1 MKLLRAAVAAAAIG
15 LLAGPALAQDSRPDF
30 VVAVNGLYRSIE
42 PIDGNSTNAQ
52 RIMDSIYD
60 PLVTRNWTEDPEGG
74 ELRPSLAT
82 AWEQVDDL
90 TWRFTIREGVK
101 FHNGE
106 TMTAEDVAFTLSAE
120 RIWGDN
126 ALVPAGTRYT
136 TSFASVEAIDATTVE
151 VKTDIPDPNLPYR
164 FVTPLGFVVPKAHY
178 LEVGVEAFGQ
188 KPIGTGPYKVVEFD
202 QASHVKLEAFE
213 DYWGGTPPLKTI
225 EFRIVPEFSARL
237 AGMVAGEFDIMVN
250 VPIDEVETVETYPEI
265 TYVSRPGDNYI
276 MFAYNTLD
284 LPEFGPN
291 PVSDVNLRYAM
302 SAAIDRDALVEAL
315 WGDATF
321 APAPFNFPDSPAF
334 YDPEVKPL
342 IGYDPEA
349 AKAWLEKSSYN
360 GEEVVVNVVR
370 GAYPNFDLAVEFLAE
385 QWRNL
390 GINIRLNIVDSW
402 PLALKH
408 PFGLLNMSMST
419 TFDGTPT
426 RSIWGFWGPDSA
438 RATRADDRS
447 WAPPAEFVALGE
459 QYLAEPDV
467 AKKVALFR
475 EMVAIWEREQPA
487 LMLWRS
493 IVNWVVSNDYEWT
506 SVNGNAMLLGPGY
519 ISVKN

>member
-1 MKLLRAAVAAAAIG
+1 MNIFKSAVVAVLLG
-15 LLAGPALAQDSRPDF
+15 LLALPAAAQDTRPDI

-42 PIDGNSTNAQ
+42 PIDGNSSNSQ

-60 PLVTRNWTEDPEGG
+60 SIVTRNWAEDPEGG
-74 ELRPSLAT
+74 ELRPALAT

-90 TWRFTIREGVK
+90 TWRFTIRDGVK
-101 FHNGE
+101 FHDGA

-120 RIWGDN
+120 RIWGEN

-136 TSFASVEAIDATTVE
+136 TSIASVEAIDDKTVEIKTTVA
-151 VKTDIPDPNLPYR
+151 DPNLPYR
-164 FVTPLGFVVPKAHY
+164 FVTPLGYVVPEAAYKQM
-178 LEVGVEAFGQ
+178 GVEAFGQ
-188 KPIGTGPYKVVEFD
+188 MPIGTGPYKVVEFD
-202 QASHVKLEAFE
+202 PASHVKLEAFD
-213 DYWGGTPPLKTI
+213 DYWGGKPPLKSI

-237 AGMVAGEFDIMVN
+237 AGMVSGEFDIMVDT
-250 VPIDEVETVETYPEI
+250 PADEIDTVKGYDQLTYI
-265 TYVSRPGDNYI
+265 SRPGDSYI
-276 MFAYNTLD
+276 MFAYNTLQ

-291 PVSDVNLRYAM
+291 PVADVNLRYAM
-302 SAAIDRDALVEAL
+302 SAAIDRDALVTAL
-315 WGDATF
+315 WGDATV

-334 YDPEVKPL
+334 YDPSIKPL
-342 IGYDPEA
+342 ISYDPEA
-349 AKAWLEKSSYN
+349 AKEYLAKSSYN

-390 GINIRLNIVDSW
+390 GINIKLNIVDSF
-402 PLALKH
+402 PLALQH

-438 RATRADDRS
+438 RATREADRS
-447 WAPPAEFVALGE
+447 WTPPTEFVALGE
-459 QYLAEPDV
+459 KYLAEPDLD
-467 AKKVALFR
+467 KKVALFR
-475 EMVAIWEREQPA
+475 QMVDIWEKEQPA

-493 IVNWVVSNDYEWT
+493 VVNWVVSDKYDWT
-506 SVNGNAMLLGPGY
+506 TVNGNAMLLGPGY
-519 ISVKN
+519 ISVRE